1 VDGVRSFQIEA
12 FHNRQAGE
20 LSMLDT
26 DRLGLGA
33 IRTDLG
39 AIFISLELSA
49 KRWLVTSL
57 SPGQDE
63 KLWRRKL
70 GGGDLAALL
79 TLIEELQRKALEQRG
94 AWFDVI
100 SIQEAG
106 MDGFWIHRALQ
117 AAGVESWVV
126 DPASVA
132 VNRRRRRA
140 KTDRI
145 DGEALIRTLLAHKRG
160 EPRACSMVRPP
171 SPEVEDV
178 RRLSRERGTLMSER
192 TGHANRITGLLKSQ
206 GTLDYQP
213 LLKRQRLER
222 LEALA
227 TGDGRPLPAH
237 MKAQI
242 RRELD
247 RLALAETQ
255 LARVEA
261 ERDARLAAETAH
273 AKAAPAKAT
282 PGASDKR
289 SVPGARLMQLKG
301 VGPESASV
309 LGAEVFWRSFDNRRQ
324 LGGYS
329 GLTGS
334 PFQSGQMD
342 REQGISKAGNK
353 RVRHILVE
361 LAWSWLR
368 YQPASELAL
377 WFHAKVGP
385 RPTATRRKVA
395 IVALAR
401 KLLIALWRYETQGV
415 VPEGALLDQAA

>member
-1 VDGVRSFQIEA
+1 
-12 FHNRQAGE
+12 
-20 LSMLDT
+20 MLDT
-26 DRLGLGA
+26 DRVGQDA

-39 AIFISLELSA
+39 AIFVSLELSA

-57 SPGQDE
+57 SPGPDE
-63 KLWRRKL
+63 KLCRHKL
-70 GGGDLAALL
+70 EGGDLAALL
-79 TLIEELQRKALEQRG
+79 TRIEALQREALEKHG
-94 AWFDVI
+94 AWFEVI

-106 MDGFWIHRALQ
+106 MDGFWIDRALE

-145 DGEALIRTLLAHKRG
+145 DGEVLLRALLAHKRG

-171 SPEVEDV
+171 APEVEDV

-192 TGHANRITGLLKSQ
+192 TGHANRITGLLRTQ
-206 GTLDYQP
+206 GITGYQP
-213 LLKRQRLER
+213 LVKRQRLDR
-222 LEALA
+222 LEGLT

-242 RRELD
+242 QRELD
-247 RLALAETQ
+247 RLALVETQ
-255 LARVEA
+255 LTRVEA
-261 ERDARLAAETAH
+261 ERDKRLASW
-273 AKAAPAKAT
+273 AAPAKAT
-282 PGASDKR
+282 PELVDKR
-289 SVPGARLMQLKG
+289 PVPGARLMQLKG

-353 RVRHILVE
+353 RVRHILIE

-368 YQPASELAL
+368 HQPDSELAL
-377 WFHAKVGP
+377 WFKAKVGH
-385 RPTATRRKVA
+385 RPTATRKKVA
-395 IVALAR
+395 IVAIAR

-415 VPEGALLDQAA
+415 VPEGALLDEAA

>member
-1 VDGVRSFQIEA
+1 VDGVRLIQIEA
-12 FHNRQAGE
+12 FHNQQAGE

-26 DRLGLGA
+26 DRVGLDA

-49 KRWLVTSL
+49 KCWLVTSL
-57 SPGQDE
+57 SPGPGE
-63 KLWRRKL
+63 KLSRRKL
-70 GGGDLAALL
+70 EGGDLAALL
-79 TLIEELQRKALEQRG
+79 TLIGELQRKALEQRG
-94 AWFDVI
+94 AWFEVI

-145 DGEALIRTLLAHKRG
+145 DGEALIRTLMAHKRG
-160 EPRACSMVRPP
+160 EPGACSMVRPP
-171 SPEVEDV
+171 SPEAEDA

-192 TGHANRITGLLKSQ
+192 TGHANRITGLLRLQ
-206 GTLDYQP
+206 GIAGYQP

-222 LEALA
+222 LEALT

-242 RRELD
+242 RRELK
-247 RLALAETQ
+247 RLAIVETLLAE
-255 LARVEA
+255 VEA
-261 ERDARLAAETAH
+261 ERDARLAAEAAH
-273 AKAAPAKAT
+273 TKAALETRDMRP
-282 PGASDKR
+282 
-289 SVPGARLMQLKG
+289 VPGARLMQLKG

-309 LGAEVFWRSFDNRRQ
+309 LGAEVLWRSFDNRRQ

-334 PFQSGQMD
+334 PFKSGQMD

-353 RVRHILVE
+353 RVRHILIE
-361 LAWSWLR
+361 LAWNWLR
-368 YQPASELAL
+368 YQPDSELAL

-385 RPTATRRKVA
+385 RPTASRRKVA

-415 VPEGALLDQAA
+415 VPAGALLDQAA